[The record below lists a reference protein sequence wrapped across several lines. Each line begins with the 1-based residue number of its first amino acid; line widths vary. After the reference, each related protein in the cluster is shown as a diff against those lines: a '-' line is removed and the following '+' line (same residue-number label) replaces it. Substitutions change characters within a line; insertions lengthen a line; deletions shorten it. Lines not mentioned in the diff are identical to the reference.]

1 MSLIV
6 QNIMIYL
13 KEGRDEKTRG
23 GRMARKVG
31 KLHFFMQFELNPL
44 HAGNPN
50 PCNKNELKY
59 ILCIYIHLSTR
70 WVLSSSCSSVY
81 TA

>member
-31 KLHFFMQFELNPL
+31 KKRK
-44 HAGNPN
+44 GKKGKGR
-50 PCNKNELKY
+50 KNGGKEKQ
-59 ILCIYIHLSTR
+59 
-70 WVLSSSCSSVY
+70 
-81 TA
+81 